1 MMGTISDKLKISGGV
16 IRDAIKQNKDY
27 IDAELRVVKIAQE
40 GINALKSYAEAET
53 PSLKTSVN
61 ALAKKL
67 ESIEKAREEMANQL
81 QEKFIGLLNEV
92 AEEEKNLS
100 EKLRIADDAQKDLAK
115 AENKLAKLESKPKEK
130 LKPEQIDEAKS
141 ALKKADGTYREAEA
155 EANAVANA
163 YNKKKLDLTKSI
175 LKNIEDI
182 ERIYHDKA
190 LKQIGA
196 KKEEAI
202 SVSDE

>member
-1 MMGTISDKLKISGGV
+1 MGSITDKLKISGGV
-16 IRDAIKQNKDY
+16 IRDAIKQNKEY
-27 IDAELRVVKIAQE
+27 IDGELRVVKMAQE

-61 ALAKKL
+61 ALAQKL
-67 ESIEKAREEMANQL
+67 ENKEKAREEMANQL
-81 QEKFIGLLNEV
+81 QEKFIDLLNEIL
-92 AEEEKNLS
+92 EEEKNLS
-100 EKLRIADDAQKDLAK
+100 EKLKLADDAQKDLAK

-141 ALKKADGTYREAEA
+141 ALKEADGTYQEAEA
-155 EANAVANA
+155 KANAAETA
-163 YNKKKLDLTKSI
+163 YNKKKLDLMKSI

-182 ERIYHDKA
+182 ERAFHDKA

-202 SVSDE
+202 SV